1 MPHRRVCKWLLTP
14 YDADVARSD
23 DTKKRLLDAAGVEFA
38 RHGIAGA
45 RTARIAAEAG
55 VNEALL
61 FRYFGSKQALFEQV
75 YDSRVVQTVN
85 DAPMDAS
92 SLPEYA
98 GALFD
103 YYRDHEQVLRLAV
116 WMALER
122 PHAPITAAVRNA
134 NDFKVAAIRHAQQAG
149 IIAAQIAPG
158 ELLALVIQLS
168 LSGASVSPATD
179 PAFDAVER
187 RASVVTAVRLL
198 VTDR

>member
-14 YDADVARSD
+14 YDAHVARSD

-134 NDFKVAAIRHAQQAG
+134 NDFKVAAIRRAQQAG